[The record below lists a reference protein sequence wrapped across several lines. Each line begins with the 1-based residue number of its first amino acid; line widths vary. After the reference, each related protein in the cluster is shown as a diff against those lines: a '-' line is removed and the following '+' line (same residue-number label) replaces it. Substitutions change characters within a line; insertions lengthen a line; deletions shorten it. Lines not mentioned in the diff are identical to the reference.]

1 MPLNSEFDD
10 LGDDD
15 GERASILI
23 VDDLPEK
30 LLVFRTV
37 LEDLGHELVCA
48 RSGAE
53 ALKEILK
60 TEFAAI
66 LLDVNMPDIDGF
78 ETAKLIRQY
87 KRSARTP
94 IIFVTSYA
102 DEMQTIRG
110 YSLGAVDYILSP
122 VVPDILRS
130 KVKVF
135 VDLHLTQRRL
145 RRRADERVALAAA
158 EAARQ
163 VAEENTRRSHFLSQA
178 SRVLGSSL
186 DSDVAANAAARDAG
200 AALRQR
206 GDARALRRPAAS
218 TSSSTATSR
227 PRAERACGGAAP
239 SSSAPPRRELLT
251 PRSTPAAAAPAPAG
265 AARRSWSCRCRAPT
279 ASSARSAFGR
289 ATGPTDAGIG
299 ELIERSA
306 IALENARLYR
316 TLQVEIEE
324 RRGVEALLQAS
335 NQRKDEFLAMLSHE
349 LRNPLAPI
357 RTALEVIRRLA
368 PAEPKLTWATDV
380 TGRQVAQLTRL
391 VEDLLDVARI
401 NQGKIAL
408 QIEPLDLRAVVA
420 HAVETARPFIDGR
433 TPPAQDRGPGHADRD
448 ARRFRAPVA
457 GRRQPAQQR
466 RQVHRGGRPDRAG
479 ADAAAQGQAV
489 VSVRDNGMGIE
500 AELLPNVF
508 ELFEQGK
515 RSLDRSQGGLG
526 VGLTLVHRLV
536 GLHHGTV
543 TATSAG
549 AGPRLRVPGR
559 AAVPERGRR
568 AKRCAAAHRRPR
580 ADAARAACRILVVDD
595 NHDAAEATAVF
606 LELGGHEVKTV
617 GDGSEALASAPVFAP
632 DVVLLDIG
640 LPEMDGYEVARR
652 LREIAADARVVPD
665 RAHRL
670 RPARRSRAGARG
682 GFDHHL
688 TKPADPDA
696 LLALVDAW
704 IESPARQR
712 APARAP
718 RAAVGNASTDA
729 RSGARPRRGP
739 CERPLRKNFLRAP
752 PLITLCITR
761 LRSCRR
767 RLRRRAPASRR
778 ARRQLFEQRRR
789 GAENRSAR
797 GCAERV
803 SPLTSADALAHYTAA
818 AGSSRSM
825 IRRSSARS

>member
-10 LGDDD
+10 LGEDD

-30 LLVFRTV
+30 LLVFQTV
-37 LEDLGHELVCA
+37 LEDLGHDLVCA

-102 DEMQTIRG
+102 DEMQTSLG

-122 VVPDILRS
+122 VNPDVLRS

-145 RRRADERVALAAA
+145 RRRANERVALAAA
-158 EAARQ
+158 EAARN
-163 VAEENTRRSHFLSQA
+163 VAEENTRRSHFFSHA
-178 SRVLGSSL
+178 SRELGSSL
-186 DSDVAANAAARDAG
+186 DSEVTATRLLEMLVPRFASEATLALCDPAGSIDLVVDAALSPEGEPCVQRRDVGQLHPAEMALLTSAIDPAANA
-200 AALRQR
+200 
-206 GDARALRRPAAS
+206 
-218 TSSSTATSR
+218 
-227 PRAERACGGAAP
+227 
-239 SSSAPPRRELLT
+239 PPT
-251 PRSTPAAAAPAPAG
+251 AAAASPLTVLPLSNADRIVG
-265 AARRSWSCRCRAPT
+265 AIRLRPSDGADR
-279 ASSARSAFGR
+279 
-289 ATGPTDAGIG
+289 AGIA
-299 ELIERSA
+299 ELIARAA

-316 TLQVEIEE
+316 TLQMEIEE
-324 RRGVEALLQAS
+324 RRGIEALLQIS
-335 NQRKDEFLAMLSHE
+335 NRRKDEFLAMLSHE

-380 TGRQVAQLTRL
+380 TGRQVAHLTRL

-401 NQGKIAL
+401 SQGKIAL
-408 QIEPLDLRAVVA
+408 QTEPLDLRAVVA
-420 HAVETARPFIDGR
+420 HAIETAKPFLDSR
-433 TPPAQDRGPGHADRD
+433 RHQLQTTLPDSPVVLRGDF
-448 ARRFRAPVA
+448 ARLSQVVA
-457 GRRQPAQQR
+457 NLLNNAAKYTDE
-466 RQVHRGGRPDRAG
+466 GGTIEVALTLR
-479 ADAAAQGQAV
+479 QGQAV
-489 VSVRDNGMGIE
+489 VSVRDNGVGID
-500 AELLPNVF
+500 AELLPNIF

-536 GLHHGTV
+536 GLHQGTV

-549 AGPRLRVPGR
+549 SGR
-559 AAVPERGRR
+559 GSEFQVVLPCLSEVGDDTMPAMQRSLA
-568 AKRCAAAHRRPR
+568 RPR
-580 ADAARAACRILVVDD
+580 AGCRILVVDD
-595 NHDAAEATAVF
+595 NHDAAEATKVL
-606 LELGGHEVKTV
+606 LELAGHEVKMV
-617 GDGSEALASAPVFAP
+617 GDGNEALASAPVFAP

-640 LPEMDGYEVARR
+640 LPMMDGYQVARR
-652 LREIAADARVVPD
+652 LREVPQTRASCLIALTGYGQPADRERAR
-665 RAHRL
+665 A
-670 RPARRSRAGARG
+670 A

-704 IESPARQR
+704 IESSAAKR
-712 APARAP
+712 APTAP
-718 RAAVGNASTDA
+718 AVAAIGNA
-729 RSGARPRRGP
+729 
-739 CERPLRKNFLRAP
+739 
-752 PLITLCITR
+752 
-761 LRSCRR
+761 
-767 RLRRRAPASRR
+767 
-778 ARRQLFEQRRR
+778 
-789 GAENRSAR
+789 
-797 GCAERV
+797 
-803 SPLTSADALAHYTAA
+803 AD
-818 AGSSRSM
+818 
-825 IRRSSARS
+825 

>member
-1 MPLNSEFDD
+1 VPLSSEFDD

-30 LLVFRTV
+30 LLVFQTV

-48 RSGAE
+48 RSGAQ

-102 DEMQTIRG
+102 DEMQTSLG

-122 VVPDILRS
+122 VNPDVLRS

-145 RRRADERVALAAA
+145 RRRANERVALAAA

-163 VAEENTRRSHFLSQA
+163 VAEENTRRSHFFSDA
-178 SRVLGSSL
+178 SRDLGSSL
-186 DSDVAANAAARDAG
+186 DSEVTATRLLEMLLPRFASEATLALCDASGGFDLVLGGSLSADGEPRVQRRGVEQLAADEIEMLTDVVAPAANAPSATG
-200 AALRQR
+200 AASPFIVLPLSNADRIVGAIRLRPSD
-206 GDARALRRPAAS
+206 GADRAA
-218 TSSSTATSR
+218 
-227 PRAERACGGAAP
+227 
-239 SSSAPPRRELLT
+239 
-251 PRSTPAAAAPAPAG
+251 
-265 AARRSWSCRCRAPT
+265 
-279 ASSARSAFGR
+279 
-289 ATGPTDAGIG
+289 IV

-316 TLQVEIEE
+316 NLQMEIDE
-324 RRGVEALLQAS
+324 RRGVEALLQNS
-335 NQRKDEFLAMLSHE
+335 NRRKDEFLAMLSHE

-380 TGRQVAQLTRL
+380 TGRQIAHLTRL

-401 NQGKIAL
+401 SQGKIAL
-408 QIEPLDLRAVVA
+408 QTEPLDLRDVVA
-420 HAVETARPFIDGR
+420 HAIETAKPFLDSRRHQLR
-433 TPPAQDRGPGHADRD
+433 TAVPD
-448 ARRFRAPVA
+448 APVA
-457 GRRQPAQQR
+457 LRGDFARLS
-466 RQVHRGGRPDRAG
+466 QVIANLLNNAAKYTDEGGTIEVALTLRP
-479 ADAAAQGQAV
+479 GQAV
-489 VSVRDNGMGIE
+489 ISVRDNGVGID
-500 AELLPNVF
+500 AELLPNIF

-536 GLHHGTV
+536 GLHQGTV

-549 AGPRLRVPGR
+549 SGRGSEFQVVLPCLSEVGDDQAPSLLRPARLKQRAG
-559 AAVPERGRR
+559 
-568 AKRCAAAHRRPR
+568 
-580 ADAARAACRILVVDD
+580 CRILVVDD
-595 NHDAAEATAVF
+595 NHDAAEATKVL
-606 LELGGHEVKTV
+606 LELAGHEVKMV
-617 GDGSEALASAPVFAP
+617 GDGNEALASAPVFAP

-640 LPEMDGYEVARR
+640 LPMMDGYQVARR
-652 LREIAADARVVPD
+652 LREAAETRASCLIALTGYGQPADRERAR
-665 RAHRL
+665 A
-670 RPARRSRAGARG
+670 A

-704 IESPARQR
+704 IESSGDKRSPAG
-712 APARAP
+712 AS
-718 RAAVGNASTDA
+718 AV
-729 RSGARPRRGP
+729 
-739 CERPLRKNFLRAP
+739 
-752 PLITLCITR
+752 
-761 LRSCRR
+761 
-767 RLRRRAPASRR
+767 
-778 ARRQLFEQRRR
+778 
-789 GAENRSAR
+789 
-797 GCAERV
+797 
-803 SPLTSADALAHYTAA
+803 A
-818 AGSSRSM
+818 AG
-825 IRRSSARS
+825 IALE

>member
-10 LGDDD
+10 LGEDD

-23 VDDLPEK
+23 VDDLQEK
-30 LLVFRTV
+30 LLVFETV
-37 LEDLGHELVCA
+37 LEDLGHDLVCA
-48 RSGAE
+48 RSGAQ

-102 DEMQTIRG
+102 DEMQTSLG

-122 VVPDILRS
+122 VNPDVLRS

-145 RRRADERVALAAA
+145 RRRANERVALAAA

-163 VAEENTRRSHFLSQA
+163 VAEENTRRSHFFSEA
-178 SRVLGSSL
+178 SRELGSSL
-186 DSDVAANAAARDAG
+186 DSQLTGTRLLEMLLPRFASEATLALCDPGGGFALVLDGTLSADGETQVRVRAVEQLQPAESAVLMSVIESGGNAPATVGAASPFVVLPLANADRIVG
-200 AALRQR
+200 AIRLRPS
-206 GDARALRRPAAS
+206 D
-218 TSSSTATSR
+218 
-227 PRAERACGGAAP
+227 GAD
-239 SSSAPPRRELLT
+239 R
-251 PRSTPAAAAPAPAG
+251 
-265 AARRSWSCRCRAPT
+265 
-279 ASSARSAFGR
+279 
-289 ATGPTDAGIG
+289 AGIA

-316 TLQVEIEE
+316 NLQMEIEE
-324 RRGVEALLQAS
+324 RRGVEALLQNS
-335 NQRKDEFLAMLSHE
+335 NRRKDEFLAMLSHE

-380 TGRQVAQLTRL
+380 TGRQVAHLTRL

-408 QIEPLDLRAVVA
+408 QTEPLDLRDVVE
-420 HAVETARPFIDGR
+420 HAIETAKPFIDSR
-433 TPPAQDRGPGHADRD
+433 RHQLHAALPD
-448 ARRFRAPVA
+448 APVLLRGDFA
-457 GRRQPAQQR
+457 RLS
-466 RQVHRGGRPDRAG
+466 QVVANLLNNAAKYTDEGGAIDVALTLG
-479 ADAAAQGQAV
+479 QGQAV
-489 VSVRDNGMGIE
+489 ITVRDNGVGID
-500 AELLPNVF
+500 AELLPNIF

-536 GLHHGTV
+536 GLHQGTV

-549 AGPRLRVPGR
+549 SGR
-559 AAVPERGRR
+559 GSEFQVVLPCLSEVGDDAMSATQRSP
-568 AKRCAAAHRRPR
+568 ARRPR
-580 ADAARAACRILVVDD
+580 AGCRILVVDD
-595 NHDAAEATAVF
+595 NHDAAEATKVL
-606 LELGGHEVKTV
+606 LELGGHEVKMV
-617 GDGSEALASAPVFAP
+617 GDGHEALASAPVFAP

-640 LPEMDGYEVARR
+640 LPMMDGYQVAKR
-652 LREIAADARVVPD
+652 LREVVETQRSCLIALTGYGQPADRERAR
-665 RAHRL
+665 A
-670 RPARRSRAGARG
+670 A

-704 IESPARQR
+704 IESAGAQR
-712 APARAP
+712 TPARAAQ
-718 RAAVGNASTDA
+718 AALGKVGD
-729 RSGARPRRGP
+729 
-739 CERPLRKNFLRAP
+739 
-752 PLITLCITR
+752 
-761 LRSCRR
+761 
-767 RLRRRAPASRR
+767 
-778 ARRQLFEQRRR
+778 
-789 GAENRSAR
+789 
-797 GCAERV
+797 
-803 SPLTSADALAHYTAA
+803 
-818 AGSSRSM
+818 
-825 IRRSSARS
+825 

>member
-1 MPLNSEFDD
+1 VPLTSEFDD
-10 LGDDD
+10 LGEDD

-30 LLVFRTV
+30 LLVFQTI

-48 RSGAE
+48 RSGAQ
-53 ALKEILK
+53 ALKEILR

-102 DEMQTIRG
+102 DEMQTSLG

-122 VVPDILRS
+122 VNPDVLRS

-145 RRRADERVALAAA
+145 RRRANERVALAAA

-163 VAEENTRRSHFLSQA
+163 VAEENTRRSHFFSEA
-178 SRVLGSSL
+178 SRELGSSL
-186 DSDVAANAAARDAG
+186 DSQLTGTRLLEMLLPRFASEATLALCDPGGGFALVLDGTLSADGETQVRVRAVEQLQPAESAVLMSVIESGGNAPATIGAASPFVVLPLANADRIVG
-200 AALRQR
+200 AIRLRPS
-206 GDARALRRPAAS
+206 D
-218 TSSSTATSR
+218 
-227 PRAERACGGAAP
+227 GAD
-239 SSSAPPRRELLT
+239 R
-251 PRSTPAAAAPAPAG
+251 
-265 AARRSWSCRCRAPT
+265 
-279 ASSARSAFGR
+279 
-289 ATGPTDAGIG
+289 AGIA

-316 TLQVEIEE
+316 NLQMEIEE
-324 RRGVEALLQAS
+324 RRGVEALLQNS
-335 NQRKDEFLAMLSHE
+335 NRRKDEFLAMLSHE

-380 TGRQVAQLTRL
+380 TGRQVAHLTRL

-408 QIEPLDLRAVVA
+408 QTEPLDLRDVVE
-420 HAVETARPFIDGR
+420 HAIETAKPFIDSR
-433 TPPAQDRGPGHADRD
+433 RHQLHAALPD
-448 ARRFRAPVA
+448 APVLLRGDFA
-457 GRRQPAQQR
+457 RLS
-466 RQVHRGGRPDRAG
+466 QVVANLLNNAAKYTDEGGAIDVALTLG
-479 ADAAAQGQAV
+479 QGQAV
-489 VSVRDNGMGIE
+489 ITVRDNGVGID
-500 AELLPNVF
+500 AELLPNIF

-536 GLHHGTV
+536 GLHQGTV

-549 AGPRLRVPGR
+549 SGR
-559 AAVPERGRR
+559 GSEFQVVLPCLSEVGDDAMSATQRSP
-568 AKRCAAAHRRPR
+568 ARRPR
-580 ADAARAACRILVVDD
+580 AGCRILVVDD
-595 NHDAAEATAVF
+595 NHDAAEATKVL
-606 LELGGHEVKTV
+606 LELGGHEVKMV
-617 GDGSEALASAPVFAP
+617 GDGHEALASAPVFAP

-640 LPEMDGYEVARR
+640 LPMMDGYQVAKR
-652 LREIAADARVVPD
+652 LREVVETQRSCLIALTGYGQPADRERAR
-665 RAHRL
+665 A
-670 RPARRSRAGARG
+670 A

-704 IESPARQR
+704 IESAGAQR
-712 APARAP
+712 TPARAAQ
-718 RAAVGNASTDA
+718 AALGKVGD
-729 RSGARPRRGP
+729 
-739 CERPLRKNFLRAP
+739 
-752 PLITLCITR
+752 
-761 LRSCRR
+761 
-767 RLRRRAPASRR
+767 
-778 ARRQLFEQRRR
+778 
-789 GAENRSAR
+789 
-797 GCAERV
+797 
-803 SPLTSADALAHYTAA
+803 
-818 AGSSRSM
+818 
-825 IRRSSARS
+825 

>member
-1 MPLNSEFDD
+1 MPLTSEFDD
-10 LGDDD
+10 LGEDD

-30 LLVFRTV
+30 LLVFQTI

-48 RSGAE
+48 RSGAQ
-53 ALKEILK
+53 ALKEILR

-102 DEMQTIRG
+102 DEMQTSLG

-122 VVPDILRS
+122 VNPDVLRS

-145 RRRADERVALAAA
+145 RRRANERVALAAA

-163 VAEENTRRSHFLSQA
+163 VAEENTRRSHFFSEA
-178 SRVLGSSL
+178 SRELGSSL
-186 DSDVAANAAARDAG
+186 DSQLTGTRLLEMLLPRFASEATLALCDPGGGFALVLDGTLSADGETQVRVRAVEQLQPAESAVLMSVIESGGNAPATVGAASPFVVLPLANADRIVG
-200 AALRQR
+200 AIRLRPS
-206 GDARALRRPAAS
+206 D
-218 TSSSTATSR
+218 
-227 PRAERACGGAAP
+227 GAD
-239 SSSAPPRRELLT
+239 R
-251 PRSTPAAAAPAPAG
+251 
-265 AARRSWSCRCRAPT
+265 
-279 ASSARSAFGR
+279 
-289 ATGPTDAGIG
+289 AGIA

-316 TLQVEIEE
+316 NLQMEIEE
-324 RRGVEALLQAS
+324 RRGVEALLQNS
-335 NQRKDEFLAMLSHE
+335 NRRKDEFLAMLSHE

-380 TGRQVAQLTRL
+380 TGRQVAHLTRL

-408 QIEPLDLRAVVA
+408 QTEPLDLRDVVE
-420 HAVETARPFIDGR
+420 HAIETAKPFIDSR
-433 TPPAQDRGPGHADRD
+433 RHQLHAALPD
-448 ARRFRAPVA
+448 APVLLRGDFA
-457 GRRQPAQQR
+457 RLS
-466 RQVHRGGRPDRAG
+466 QVVANLLNNAAKYTDEGGAIDVALTLG
-479 ADAAAQGQAV
+479 QGQAV
-489 VSVRDNGMGIE
+489 ITVRDNGVGID
-500 AELLPNVF
+500 AELLPNIF

-536 GLHHGTV
+536 GLHQGTV

-549 AGPRLRVPGR
+549 SGR
-559 AAVPERGRR
+559 GSEFQVVLPCLSEVGDDAMSATQRSP
-568 AKRCAAAHRRPR
+568 ARRPR
-580 ADAARAACRILVVDD
+580 AGCRILVVDD
-595 NHDAAEATAVF
+595 NHDAAEATKVL
-606 LELGGHEVKTV
+606 LELGGHEVKMV
-617 GDGSEALASAPVFAP
+617 GDGHEALASAPVFAP

-640 LPEMDGYEVARR
+640 LPMMDGYQVAKR
-652 LREIAADARVVPD
+652 LREVVETQRSCLIALTGYGQPADRERAR
-665 RAHRL
+665 A
-670 RPARRSRAGARG
+670 A

-704 IESPARQR
+704 IESAGAQR
-712 APARAP
+712 TPARAAQ
-718 RAAVGNASTDA
+718 AALGKVGD
-729 RSGARPRRGP
+729 
-739 CERPLRKNFLRAP
+739 
-752 PLITLCITR
+752 
-761 LRSCRR
+761 
-767 RLRRRAPASRR
+767 
-778 ARRQLFEQRRR
+778 
-789 GAENRSAR
+789 
-797 GCAERV
+797 
-803 SPLTSADALAHYTAA
+803 
-818 AGSSRSM
+818 
-825 IRRSSARS
+825 